1 MTIMVTLIL
10 VTCLTCAAGEL
21 RHVPLTS
28 SDMDTVLHDDTGQDV
43 IHLESIKDDQHCLLT
58 VNGGLEDTEGC
69 TLRESRFCSPRAG
82 CVETEAGVRV
92 VEARCEVR
100 VTRAPVT
107 DSLRVCS
114 ARGEIMCSG
123 PCYKVSVIF
132 HVNCQFLI
140 FGGLIFFL
148 NKIFLTVQIATYF

>member
-21 RHVPLTS
+21 RHVPLTP
-28 SDMDTVLHDDTGQDV
+28 SDMDTVLRDDTGQEL
-43 IHLESIKDDQHCLLT
+43 IHLESIGEHCLLT

-69 TLRESRFCSPRAG
+69 TLRESRLCSPRAR

-92 VEARCEVR
+92 MKDRCEVR

-123 PCYKVSVIF
+123 PCYKV
-132 HVNCQFLI
+132 
-140 FGGLIFFL
+140 
-148 NKIFLTVQIATYF
+148 

>member
-1 MTIMVTLIL
+1 MTIMVTLILTL

-21 RHVPLTS
+21 RHVPLTPR
-28 SDMDTVLHDDTGQDV
+28 DMDTVLRDDTGQDV
-43 IHLESIKDDQHCLLT
+43 IHLQSFGDAQHCLLT

-69 TLRESRFCSPRAG
+69 TLRESRLCSPHAR

-92 VEARCEVR
+92 REDRCEVS

-114 ARGEIMCSG
+114 ARGEIKCSG

-132 HVNCQFLI
+132 HI
-140 FGGLIFFL
+140 YFFFWGP
-148 NKIFLTVQIATYF
+148 IQLTVQTTYFLLFFV